1 MGNQAYFI
9 ILSLMVNQ
17 LLVTLMN
24 SVLGTG
30 KSTSRGNYVYNC
42 PSCNHH
48 KPKLEICLDETSP
61 DFQKFGCW
69 VCKIKGK
76 KLINLFKLVRAH
88 SDVMLELKSLVKNVT
103 PVEQRQLE
111 EIKVTLPEE
120 FKSVLNSTTLSS
132 KQALSYLKGRGITE
146 DDIIK
151 YNIGYCESGL
161 YSNMIIIPSYNESG
175 SLNYFVGRSF
185 IHDSDRKL
193 NPDVSRDI
201 IPFEIFI
208 NWNSPIILCE
218 GMFDAITIKR
228 NAIPLLGKNLQSKL
242 MKKIVTSTV
251 KKIYIALDKDAIKQA
266 LDFCEQLIN
275 EGKTV
280 YLVELTDKD
289 PNEIGFKQFTTL
301 IQNTF
306 PLTYSGLLEKKLS
319 L

>member
-1 MGNQAYFI
+1 
-9 ILSLMVNQ
+9 MVNQ
-17 LLVTLMN
+17 LLVSLIN

-30 KSTSRGNYVYNC
+30 KATARGNYAYHC
-42 PSCNHH
+42 PKCTNSTKN
-48 KPKLEICLDETSP
+48 KLEICLDETSS

-69 VCKIKGK
+69 VCKFKGK
-76 KLINLFKLVRAH
+76 KLTNLFRTLEASHDKV
-88 SDVMLELKSLVKNVT
+88 LELKSLTKDVSPIEKSLL
-103 PVEQRQLE
+103 Q

-120 FKSVLNSTTLSS
+120 YKPILNNKSLTA
-132 KQALSYLKGRGITE
+132 KQALSYIKNRGITE
-146 DDIIK
+146 DDILK
-151 YNIGYCESGL
+151 YNIGYCETGL
-161 YSNMIIIPSYNESG
+161 YANMVIIPSYDESG
-175 SLNYFVGRSF
+175 MLNYFVGRSF
-185 IHDSDRKL
+185 ISDSNRKL
-193 NPDVSRDI
+193 NPSVSRDI

-208 NWNSPIILCE
+208 NWNSPLILCE

-242 MKKIVTSTV
+242 MQRIVTSTV

-289 PNEIGFKQFTTL
+289 PNEIGFKNFTNL

>member
-1 MGNQAYFI
+1 
-9 ILSLMVNQ
+9 MVNQ

-30 KSTSRGNYVYNC
+30 KSTSRGNYAYTCPNC
-42 PSCNHH
+42 HHH

-76 KLINLFKLVRAH
+76 KLINLFKTVKA
-88 SDVMLELKSLVKNVT
+88 SSEAILELKSLVKNANPT
-103 PVEQRQLE
+103 EIKQLE

-120 FKSVLNSTTLSS
+120 FKHILNNNTLTA

-161 YSNMIIIPSYNESG
+161 YSNMIIVPSYNESG
-175 SLNYFVGRSF
+175 SLSYFVGRSF
-185 IHDSDRKL
+185 IPESDRKL

-275 EGKTV
+275 EGKIV

>member
-30 KSTSRGNYVYNC
+30 KSTSRGNYAYNC

>member
-1 MGNQAYFI
+1 
-9 ILSLMVNQ
+9 MVNQ
-17 LLVTLMN
+17 LLVTLIN

-30 KSTSRGNYVYNC
+30 KSTSRGNYAYTC
-42 PSCNHH
+42 PSCHHH

-69 VCKIKGK
+69 VCKVKGK
-76 KLINLFKLVRAH
+76 KLINLFKLVGAH

-111 EIKVTLPEE
+111 EIKVILPEE

>member
-1 MGNQAYFI
+1 
-9 ILSLMVNQ
+9 MVNQ
-17 LLVTLMN
+17 LLVSLIN

-30 KSTSRGNYVYNC
+30 KATARGNYAYHC
-42 PSCNHH
+42 PKCTNSTKN
-48 KPKLEICLDETSP
+48 KLEVCLDETSP

-69 VCKIKGK
+69 VCKFKGK
-76 KLINLFKLVRAH
+76 KLLNLFRTVEANHDKI
-88 SDVMLELKSLVKNVT
+88 LELKSL
-103 PVEQRQLE
+103 
-111 EIKVTLPEE
+111 IKDASPTEKTKLQETKVSLPEE
-120 FKSVLNSTTLSS
+120 YKSILNNKSLTA
-132 KQALSYLKGRGITE
+132 KQALSYIKNRGITE
-146 DDIIK
+146 DDILK
-151 YNIGYCESGL
+151 YNIGYCETGL
-161 YSNMIIIPSYNESG
+161 YANMVIIPSYDESG
-175 SLNYFVGRSF
+175 MLNYFVGRSF
-185 IHDSDRKL
+185 ISDSNRKL
-193 NPDVSRDI
+193 NPSVSRDI

-208 NWNSPIILCE
+208 NWNSPLILCE

-228 NAIPLLGKNLQSKL
+228 NVIPLLGKNLQSKL
-242 MKKIVTSTV
+242 MQRIVTSTV

-289 PNEIGFKQFTTL
+289 PNEIGFKNFTNL